1 MKHTQT
7 LLGGETPAL
16 EKIPVESFLVTAGE
30 KFSSVARTDS
40 ALCPHCSKTAEGFDS
55 VIKEFGL
62 RNMDDGVTR
71 VQSWCK
77 DCRNKSQKVNG
88 RW

>member
-1 MKHTQT
+1 MKQTPT
-7 LLGGETPAL
+7 LLRGETPTL
-16 EKIPVESFLVTAGE
+16 EKIPVENFLVTIGE

-40 ALCPHCSKTAEGFDS
+40 ALCPHCSKTAEGLDS

-62 RNMDDGVTR
+62 RNMDDVTR